1 MPPKRNSNTKAA
13 STSERLSFGAF
24 DPSEIS
30 PETWARVASLGE
42 AAGKV
47 IDYLETIRED
57 HEEEWE
63 EMPKSMLFS
72 FGSFDPK
79 VLSKKASRKVVMPR
93 EQKASA

>member
-13 STSERLSFGAF
+13 STSEHLAFGAF

-30 PETWARVASLGE
+30 PETWARMASFGN

-47 IDYLETIRED
+47 MDYLETIHED
-57 HEEEWE
+57 YEEECE
-63 EMPKSMLFS
+63 EMPKDLLT

>member
-30 PETWARVASLGE
+30 PETWARVASFGD

-47 IDYLETIRED
+47 IDYLETI
-57 HEEEWE
+57 HEEHEKEWQE
-63 EMPKSMLFS
+63 IPKALLT

-93 EQKASA
+93 EQTALA